1 MQKSLVLAMKKEL
14 QAYADSDDDK
24 LELATE

>member
-14 QAYADSDDDK
+14 QAYAQNDEDK